1 MSLVQLNGLIL
12 SGRVGKHTDSLAIE
26 LVTSTEGKTDCKE
39 WQTDGWGGY
48 ERVLRNDEV
57 DHYISKLLTQRLERT
72 NGILRQQTGR
82 WHRQQNKFGKV
93 WELSESYLAFSYHL
107 LQLELGTFSF
117 RHYSG
122 STCRPNIRTL
132 DLARHC
138 CLFHTLLRHYRQ
150 LPFPLTPGCMTRQ
163 DERWC
168 ELPANIRSNCGKATC
183 V

>member
-1 MSLVQLNGLIL
+1 VVVCGKKLHHCLPEQIETGDCWIALSLVQLNGLIL

-48 ERVLRNDEV
+48 ERVFGDEV
-57 DHYISKLLTQRLERT
+57 EHYISKALTQRLERT

-107 LQLELGTFSF
+107 LQLDLDTFPF
-117 RHYSG
+117 RNYG
-122 STCRPNIRTL
+122 SSTSRLNLRTL
-132 DLARHC
+132 GLARYC
-138 CLFHTLLRHYRQ
+138 CLFHAC
-150 LPFPLTPGCMTRQ
+150 LTHNR
-163 DERWC
+163 
-168 ELPANIRSNCGKATC
+168 L
-183 V
+183 